1 MIRTRT
7 ITFRVILWVSKTNFI
22 NFIGAALTDTPAGIA
37 AYALE
42 KMGVCCNRNQ
52 LDTLHGGLENIDMDD
67 LLDTVTIMWANEKIT
82 YSIRIYA
89 EAFAWPEVFVLH
101 K

>member
-1 MIRTRT
+1 M
-7 ITFRVILWVSKTNFI
+7 
-22 NFIGAALTDTPAGIA
+22 A

-42 KMGVCCNRNQ
+42 KIGICCHRNQ
-52 LDTLHGGLENIDMDD
+52 LDTLHGGLDNLDIDD
-67 LLDTVTIMWANEKIT
+67 LLDTMTIMWANEKIT

-89 EAFAWPEVFVLH
+89 EGFAWPEVFVLH